1 MEDIIQKKSDKL
13 SQNLT
18 PIVVILGVVMSILVF
33 RKIINK

>member
-1 MEDIIQKKSDKL
+1 MEDIIQKKNDKL

-18 PIVVILGVVMSILVF
+18 PIVVILGVVVSILVF